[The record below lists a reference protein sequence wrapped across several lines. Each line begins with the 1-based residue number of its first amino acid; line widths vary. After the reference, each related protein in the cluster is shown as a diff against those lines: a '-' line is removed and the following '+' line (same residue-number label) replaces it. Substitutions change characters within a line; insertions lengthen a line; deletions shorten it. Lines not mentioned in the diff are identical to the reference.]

1 MKRWQE
7 AKSRMIS
14 AMNGLVYEHPETLTF
29 PIDETTRKRRFDSF
43 CEWVAQETGD
53 ELFEFFIMNG
63 VEGFYDNKTIVEFH
77 MYDDET
83 VVPVGMKMGK
93 ALQRYFIPV
102 YNAHIIEKIRI
113 EASRL
118 VQENKITG
126 KLCISVHPLDYL
138 SVSEN
143 QHNWRSCH
151 ALDGEYRSGNL
162 SYMVDTCTVV
172 AYLKSENDTELPRF
186 DPSVPWNNKKWRCL
200 IYLDD
205 HRRICWAGRQ
215 YPFSNEGLMDAVVNK
230 LLIPHNFFDK
240 IRLSMFSYRWISQV
254 YKGDITINNDSYYL
268 RSPHICYHGEIQD
281 LHEYIIDD
289 SESMQF
295 NDLLNSSYYTPEMIP
310 YGGIDDVRRN
320 KPMKV
325 GGPVKCICCGDRNIE
340 MSETMRCKQC
350 TLDSGIELDEI
361 GDCECCGERIF
372 MDYDYSYNGRYFC
385 AECFRMHVFTCK
397 HCGEMFYVDDECDAL
412 NDNGD
417 VLCTYCRKRSATL
430 GSKIKDFFIDYI

>member
-1 MKRWQE
+1 M
-7 AKSRMIS
+7 

-29 PIDETTRKRRFDSF
+29 PVDETTRKRRFESF

-53 ELFEFFIMNG
+53 ELYEFFVLNG
-63 VEGFYDNKTIVEFH
+63 VEGFYDNKTVAEFR

-83 VVPVGMKMGK
+83 VVPIGMKMGK
-93 ALQRYFIPV
+93 ALQKYFILS
-102 YNAHIIEKIRI
+102 YNAPVIEKVRI

-143 QHNWRSCH
+143 QHKWRSCH

-162 SYMVDTCTVV
+162 SYMVDDCTVV

-186 DPSVPWNNKKWRCL
+186 DPRVPWNNKKWRCL
-200 IYLDD
+200 LYFDENR
-205 HRRICWAGRQ
+205 HICWAGRQ
-215 YPFSNEGLMDAVVNK
+215 YPFSNCSIMDAVVEY
-230 LLIPHNFFDK
+230 LLMPHKFFSNNRPHRFGYSWH
-240 IRLSMFSYRWISQV
+240 RLV
-254 YKGDITINNDSYYL
+254 YKGDITINANNNSFYL
-268 RSPHICYHGEIQD
+268 REPYIFINGQVEK
-281 LHEYIIDD
+281 LRNYIIDD
-289 SESMQF
+289 SDAMQF
-295 NDLLNSSYYTPEMIP
+295 NDLLNSSYYTPEMIF
-310 YGGIDDVRRN
+310 YGNVDGDREP

-325 GGPVKCICCGDRNIE
+325 GGPVKCICCGDHKIE
-340 MSETMRCKQC
+340 MSETMRCKKC

-361 GDCECCGERIF
+361 GYCDCCGERIF

-397 HCGEMFYVDDECDAL
+397 HCDEMFYVDDECDAV

-417 VLCTYCRKRSATL
+417 VLCTYCRKRSTSL
-430 GSKIKDFFIDYI
+430 GSKIKDFFIDFV